1 MLTAEDMYAAQTI
14 DWLNLKRVARN
25 SLRRVG
31 VDTVGKLIDLTEWQL
46 LSAPGLGKKSLAEVK
61 AALANMDLNLRSQSA
76 EPPPD
81 MRLPLKQARPARGQ
95 CLSS

>member
-46 LSAPGLGKKSLAEVK
+46 LSAPGL
-61 AALANMDLNLRSQSA
+61 
-76 EPPPD
+76 
-81 MRLPLKQARPARGQ
+81 
-95 CLSS
+95 